1 MEPAQ
6 PGIREWSPAVQVQVP
21 QPESKRRVGYVV
33 GTWSQLP
40 ETFDLNEV
48 MALERLEV
56 PLRIFSVDDTP
67 PREPSDSADPGVAG
81 VAQVRAMVTR
91 VSLGNHWTSAFKANL
106 RVLRR
111 EPLRYGRAL
120 LQAIRHPHW
129 SSVRCF
135 IEGACLADS
144 LSTEPVAHLH
154 AHSATSPALVAL
166 FAHQLTGVP
175 YSFAAGA
182 QDICRTTSPKL
193 LRAEVERAQAVVTCT
208 HSDKRSLL
216 DRVSPAWYG
225 KLHCIHHGIDPSRFS
240 FLRPQGANGEPPV
253 VLSVAKAD
261 EKKGLQDLMAAA
273 DMLRRRGCSF
283 RLEIVAAGAV
293 RKALESEVTSLGL
306 EDWVRW
312 VDEEPHEEVC
322 RAYLR
327 ASLVAYSSTVAAR
340 NNPGAIPDVLLEA
353 MASGVPVVSTRVSG
367 MSELIQSEHDGLLV
381 EPNRP
386 QMLADALERL
396 LTQPELRQRLGLAA
410 RAKIEAGFSIDQRSR
425 RLLELF
431 GSQPVSKRPGRLE
444 ATSRSE
450 YCVPQ
455 I

>member
-1 MEPAQ
+1 ML
-6 PGIREWSPAVQVQVP
+6 QVP
-21 QPESKRRVGYVV
+21 QSEDKRRVGYVV
-33 GTWSQLP
+33 ETWSQLS
-40 ETFDLNEV
+40 ETFIVNEV

-56 PLRIFSVDDTP
+56 PLRIFSVDDAP
-67 PREPSDSADPGVAG
+67 PHEPTRSADPGVAD
-81 VAQVRAMVTR
+81 VRASLTR
-91 VSLGNHWTSAFKANL
+91 VSLGSHWASAFKANW

-120 LQAIRHPHW
+120 FQAVRHPHW

-135 IEGACLADS
+135 IEAACLADS
-144 LSTEPVAHLH
+144 LSSEPVVHLH
-154 AHSATSPALVAL
+154 ARSATSPALVAL

-175 YSFAAGA
+175 YSFAANA
-182 QDICRTTSPKL
+182 QDICHDTPPNL
-193 LRAEVERAQAVVTCT
+193 LRAEVERAQAVVTGT

-240 FLRPQGANGEPPV
+240 FLRPHSANGDPPV
-253 VLSVAKAD
+253 VLCVAKAD
-261 EKKGLQDLMAAA
+261 EKKGLQDLVVAA
-273 DMLRRRGCSF
+273 DILRRRGCSF
-283 RLEIVAAGAV
+283 RFEIVTGRAV
-293 RKALESEVTSLGL
+293 QQALESEVTSLGL

-312 VDEEPHEEVC
+312 VDAQPHEDIC
-322 RAYLR
+322 QAYQRAAIL
-327 ASLVAYSSTVAAR
+327 AYSSAVPAH
-340 NNPGAIPDVLLEA
+340 NGPGALPDVLLEA

-367 MSELIQSEHDGLLV
+367 MSELIQSESDGLLV

-386 QMLADALERL
+386 EMLADALERL

-431 GSQPVSKRPGRLE
+431 GPEPVSKRSGRQE
-444 ATSRSE
+444 AAARTAH
-450 YCVPQ
+450 CVHEV
-455 I
+455 